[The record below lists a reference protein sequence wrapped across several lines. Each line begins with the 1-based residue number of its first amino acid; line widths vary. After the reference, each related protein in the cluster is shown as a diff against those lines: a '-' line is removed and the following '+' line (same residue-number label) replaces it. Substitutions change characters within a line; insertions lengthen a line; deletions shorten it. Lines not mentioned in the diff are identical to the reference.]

1 MRQKFSL
8 TIADIPMNIVC
19 DETQEV
25 VDAAAKTLNDQ
36 IKTLMTSFGRSCTR
50 VEAALLV
57 ALDAVSKNMHLEERA
72 REVEQFLHRA
82 DPTGDNFEASLLRG
96 ENEALRAE
104 LALKQGGQD
113 ALVQDN
119 ITLFRL
125 NAKLTRLN
133 AEANARADRMHDQ
146 VLSMLTEISELR
158 AKLAAMCV
166 DTREPSLIYQKYEQE
181 PTIEISPEEQQIT
194 QKYEQLDLDDIFGSA
209 RSV

>member
-25 VDAAAKTLNDQ
+25 VDAAVKTLNDQ
-36 IKTLMTSFGRSCTR
+36 IKTLTTSFGRSCTR

-72 REVEQFLHRA
+72 HEVEQFLHRA

-146 VLSMLTEISELR
+146 VLSILSEVRDLR
-158 AKLAAMCV
+158 SKLAAMCV
-166 DTREPSLIYQKYEQE
+166 ETREPSEAYLTYEE
-181 PTIEISPEEQQIT
+181 PPVEELDEDEIAVT
-194 QKYEQLDLDDIFGSA
+194 QKYEQGEAGDTPDNGY
-209 RSV
+209 RV